1 MTASDAQERLD
12 RLSAGILELR
22 AMAPQ
27 ISEATAEITDFS
39 GSAARLG
46 LRLLDGHG
54 MPVTL
59 RRHELVAIPETITLL
74 KHVIGLKESGVT
86 PSDLSDIR
94 DLVSSRSAALLASL
108 NSAQQMDMIRI
119 EPGVDLGMAD
129 ARIDPARA
137 VSTFLTR
144 MGRSDPTSD
153 IPQVTDDIGGS
164 LFADYVA
171 EDLPHD
177 VREEAAQRIASNE
190 MLKRYTHDELIVI
203 AKLRQIILKLDQY
216 GFGVAPRRRPMLSR
230 ARRNILW
237 SVPRVGMIMVTH
249 LPSWHRNKDIGKLL
263 LDLRRYE
270 QHMVDMAM
278 VPEDDD
284 WFTRND
290 PLAQAL
296 RKDSWS
302 IHRRGLQIVKDIQN
316 GPSAHR
322 FDDAFFDILPGKTSN
337 YTGRFLDASAPL
349 LNAMATC
356 GICGRGERDRA
367 MMPEDIAEEARSE
380 NVRDTLLGTLKD
392 MFRAT

>member
-1 MTASDAQERLD
+1 MTASDAQERLE

-22 AMAPQ
+22 ALAPKIIEAKTQ
-27 ISEATAEITDFS
+27 IDAFS

-46 LRLLDGHG
+46 LRLLDGLG

-74 KHVIGLKESGVT
+74 QHVIGLKESGVT

-94 DLVSSRSAALLASL
+94 DLVSSRSAALDACL
-108 NSAQQMDMIRI
+108 NSTQEMDMIRI
-119 EPGVDLGMAD
+119 EPDIDLGLSD
-129 ARIDPARA
+129 ALIDPARA
-137 VSTFLTR
+137 VSSFLSR
-144 MGRSDPTSD
+144 MGRSDAASEL
-153 IPQVTDDIGGS
+153 PQAAEDIGGS

-171 EDLPHD
+171 DDLPSD
-177 VREEAAQRIASNE
+177 EREEAAQRITSNAV
-190 MLKRYTHDELIVI
+190 LKRYSHDELIVI

-216 GFGVAPRRRPMLSR
+216 GFGVAARRRPMLSR

-249 LPSWHRNKDIGKLL
+249 LPSWHRSNDIGKLL

-270 QHMVDMAM
+270 QHMTDMAM

-302 IHRRGLQIVKDIQN
+302 IHRHGLQIVKDIQN

-322 FDDAFFDILPGKTSN
+322 FDEAFFDILPGGTAN
-337 YTGRFLDASAPL
+337 YTRRFLEASAPL

-367 MMPEDIAEEARSE
+367 MMPEDIAEVARSE
-380 NVRDTLLGTLKD
+380 HVRDTLIGTLKD
-392 MFRAT
+392 LFRST